1 MPRTVKILPSRRRR
15 QPDWLIE
22 ARAALRDT
30 LVLLREF
37 RRPLL
42 MFFLVFIV
50 GGWVYHLLARTA
62 GAPVGSL
69 AEATFLV
76 LSMTFLQA
84 NADFP
89 NVWYLQVFFF
99 LMPVIGLAVLGTGVA
114 DFAAL
119 LFNRRQRGEAWQVAL
134 ADSFSGHVVVCGLG
148 HLGQRIVSELHQLGY
163 HVVCLER
170 DPQADRLKAVEEL
183 NVPLIRNDARSRE
196 AMLRAGVDRAEAI
209 IICTNDDLL
218 NLQISMLA
226 RELNP
231 KIRVVMRL
239 YDEDFGR
246 QVREKFDV
254 EAVFS
259 TSAIAAPAFAGAA
272 TQTDIAM
279 SFALGREV
287 LNASR
292 LTLTTQSPLL
302 GRTISQLEQEW
313 DVTAVR
319 HKRGD
324 KIDLHPAHDIVL
336 QAGDEIV
343 LFASLTTL
351 HTLARQNNHGG
362 Q

>member
-1 MPRTVKILPSRRRR
+1 MPRPVKMLPSRRQR
-15 QPDWLIE
+15 QPAWLIE
-22 ARAALRDT
+22 SRAALRDT
-30 LVLLREF
+30 VVLLREF
-37 RRPLL
+37 RRPLVT
-42 MFFLVFIV
+42 FFLVFFT
-50 GGWVYHLLARTA
+50 GGGLYHLLAANA
-62 GAPVGSL
+62 GEPVGSL

-89 NVWYLQVFFF
+89 DVWYLQAFFF
-99 LMPVIGLAVLGTGVA
+99 LMPVIGLAVLGTGLA

-148 HLGQRIVSELHQLGY
+148 HLGLRIVSELHQLGY
-163 HVVCLER
+163 QVVCLER
-170 DPQADRLKAVEEL
+170 DPQAERSKAVEDL
-183 NVPLIRNDARSRE
+183 NVPLIRSDARSRE
-196 AMLRAGVDRAEAI
+196 AMLKAGVGRAEAI

-218 NLQISMLA
+218 NLQIGMLA
-226 RELNP
+226 RELNAR
-231 KIRVVMRL
+231 IRVVMRL

-246 QVREKFDV
+246 QVRDKFDV

-292 LTLTTQSPLL
+292 LTLSARSPLL
-302 GRTISQLEQEW
+302 GKTIGQLEQEW
-313 DVTAVR
+313 DLTAVR

-324 KIDLHPAHDIVL
+324 QIDLHPAHSISL
-336 QAGDEIV
+336 QPGDELV
-343 LFASLTTL
+343 VFASLNTL
-351 HTLARQNNHGG
+351 HQLARQNNHGRK
-362 Q
+362 